1 MFRCYM
7 LLQISVKHIQDESHL
22 AKGKLW
28 VEPAL
33 KWAMHF
39 ILYGIIRPLR
49 IYFGD
54 VKKIVGAMQLPPEQ
68 CSKFK
73 KILFDWWLCGLIL
86 SNICGLSQSVMGN
99 HKPAS
104 AIQYTRITLQV
115 TLLTMNGSGEVSQSF
130 RIDLWRNMAELVLV
144 ETSKART
151 TNSDD
156 LFMILRG

>member
-39 ILYGIIRPLR
+39 ILYGIIRQYASILVTSKNSGSHAVTTWAM
-49 IYFGD
+49 F
-54 VKKIVGAMQLPPEQ
+54 KIQKN
-68 CSKFK
+68 S
-73 KILFDWWLCGLIL
+73 FDWWLCGLIL

-104 AIQYTRITLQV
+104 AIQYTGITLQV

>member
-1 MFRCYM
+1 MFRCYS
-7 LLQISVKHIQDESHL
+7 LLQISVKHIQHIPLSKGQTVSRTYIEMGHALYIVRYYTAITHL
-22 AKGKLW
+22 FW
-28 VEPAL
+28 
-33 KWAMHF
+33 W
-39 ILYGIIRPLR
+39 RQ
-49 IYFGD
+49 
-54 VKKIVGAMQLPPEQ
+54 KIVGAMQLPPEQ

-73 KILFDWWLCGLIL
+73 TLVDWWLCGLIL
-86 SNICGLSQSVMGN
+86 SNLCGLSQSVMGN

-104 AIQYTRITLQV
+104 GIQYTGITLQV

-130 RIDLWRNMAELVLV
+130 RIDLWRNMVELVLV

>member
-1 MFRCYM
+1 
-7 LLQISVKHIQDESHL
+7 
-22 AKGKLW
+22 
-28 VEPAL
+28 
-33 KWAMHF
+33 
-39 ILYGIIRPLR
+39 
-49 IYFGD
+49 
-54 VKKIVGAMQLPPEQ
+54 
-68 CSKFK
+68 
-73 KILFDWWLCGLIL
+73 
-86 SNICGLSQSVMGN
+86 MGN

-104 AIQYTRITLQV
+104 AIQYTGITLQV